1 MTQFSEFRVVIAALL
16 LLGPT
21 ATKAIDEIG
30 TQLDAAVAD
39 GEVLSA
45 AVSSWDQGI
54 QRRRF
59 VGALSEDDRRA
70 PDGTTRYQIGS
81 ITKAFTH
88 LLLAERVAADAVA
101 YDTTIGEM
109 LEDAAPFENSGVAD
123 ITLEALATHTS
134 GLPRLPANLN
144 PAAAPQDPY
153 AAYDDEALMSGIVAA
168 RAGQP
173 LGADYAYSNF
183 GAGLLGWLLGREHG
197 EGYAA
202 ALEEEVLAPLRMNDT
217 AFEPGDTSAAA
228 FAGGEII
235 PPWAFDALAGAGAL
249 WSTTEDLMG
258 LASVLLGHRGNPLQH
273 DPAYQLEPVA
283 DAGAFAVSRVW
294 HIAETERGPV
304 FWHNGGTAGHRSF
317 FGVRP
322 TTDQALVV
330 LVAGSADPTAMG
342 MRWFGVDAR
351 DDATAEV
358 DESVRGQYALSDA
371 VGIGVFAE
379 NGALQAQLSGQSALP
394 IEPVGDD
401 WYRLTAVDASLR
413 FLRENG
419 EVIAVELVQNGQVQR
434 AERVA
439 DRAAVLD
446 RDESEIEVDEGELDA
461 YVGEYALTPQVRFT
475 VRRGGE
481 SGLEVRLTGQPFFP
495 VFARGGDVFF
505 YKVVDAELH
514 FERGEDDAVDA
525 VVLHQGGIVQRAER
539 IGPGQPGETED

>member
-1 MTQFSEFRVVIAALL
+1 MIQTTEFRALL
-16 LLGPT
+16 AAVLVLAWTGSN
-21 ATKAIDEIG
+21 AIDEIG
-30 TQLDAAVAD
+30 EQLDTAVAE

-70 PDGTTRYQIGS
+70 PNGSTRYQIGS

-101 YDTTIGEM
+101 YDTTIGEL
-109 LEDAAPFENSGVAD
+109 LEDSVPFGNEDVAE
-123 ITLEALATHTS
+123 ITLQALATHTS

-153 AAYDDEALMSGIVAA
+153 AAYDGDALKVGLAAA

-197 EGYAA
+197 DGYAA
-202 ALEEEVLAPLRMNDT
+202 ALEEEVLGPLRMNDT
-217 AFEPGDTSAAA
+217 AFEPGDTAAA
-228 FAGGEII
+228 AYAGGEIV
-235 PPWAFDALAGAGAL
+235 PPWSFDALAGAGAL

-258 LASVLLGHRGNPLQH
+258 LARVLLGHRANPLKH
-273 DPAYQLEPVA
+273 DPAFQLEAVA
-283 DAGAFAVSRVW
+283 DAGAGAFSVSRVW

-322 TTDQALVV
+322 STDQALVV

-342 MRWFGVDAR
+342 MRWFGFEAPDGEA
-351 DDATAEV
+351 AEI
-358 DESVRGQYALSDA
+358 DEAVLGQYALSDR

-379 NGALQAQLSGQSALP
+379 DGALQVQLSGQSALP
-394 IEPVGDD
+394 IEPIDND

-413 FLRENG
+413 FVRDTG
-419 EVIAVELVQNGQVQR
+419 DVIAVELVQNGQVQR

-446 RDESEIEVDEGELDA
+446 RDEAEIDIDEADLDA
-461 YVGEYALTPQVRFT
+461 FVGEYALTPQVRFT

-495 VFARGGDVFF
+495 VFARGDDVFF

-539 IGPGQPGETED
+539 IEPDKPED